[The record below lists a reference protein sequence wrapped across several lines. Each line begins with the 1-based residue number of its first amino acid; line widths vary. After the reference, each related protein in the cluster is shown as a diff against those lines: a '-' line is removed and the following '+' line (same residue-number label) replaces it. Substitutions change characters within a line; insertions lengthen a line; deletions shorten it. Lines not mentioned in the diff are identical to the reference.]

1 MPLRCPN
8 CGQPWTAQATTCTS
22 CGATFISS
30 RAWRRERALAERDAV
45 LNTLAGLALLA
56 ALTGWGLTLAGR
68 PAYAV
73 WLAGGAALLG
83 AAGLAFARRRGLW
96 HWGWLGLL
104 LGLLLALQRLL

>member
-8 CGQPWTAQATTCTS
+8 CGQPWTAEAATCAS

-56 ALTGWGLTLAGR
+56 ALAGWGLALSGNPR
-68 PAYAV
+68 FV
-73 WLAGGAALLG
+73 LWLAGAAVLLG
-83 AAGLAFARRRGLW
+83 AAGHTFARRRRLW
-96 HWGWLGLL
+96 HWGWVG
-104 LGLLLALQRLL
+104 LALGAALAVQRLF